1 VACSPVI
8 LVVDDDD
15 RVRSLIARILTE
27 SGYVVLDAP
36 DGQEAADLLTAI
48 EPALLMTDSR
58 MPRMTGEALIA
69 AARARN
75 PDLRI
80 VRVTGAG
87 DPFEGVPT
95 LRKPFS
101 DDELLE
107 VVRQSLEH
115 SPP

>member
-1 VACSPVI
+1 MACSPVI

-15 RVRSLIARILTE
+15 SVRSLIVRIL
-27 SGYVVLDAP
+27 SAAGYVVLDAP
-36 DGQEAADLLTAI
+36 DGQEAADLLTAV

-75 PDLRI
+75 PDLRV

-87 DPFEGVPT
+87 DPFEGVTT
-95 LRKPFS
+95 LRKPFTEE
-101 DDELLE
+101 ELVD
-107 VVRQSLEH
+107 VVQRSL
-115 SPP
+115 ST

>member
-1 VACSPVI
+1 MACSPVI

-15 RVRSLIARILTE
+15 RVRSLIVRILSE
-27 SGYVVLDAP
+27 AGYVVLDAP

-69 AARARN
+69 AARQRN
-75 PDLRI
+75 PDLRV

-95 LRKPFS
+95 LRKPFT
-101 DDELLE
+101 DEELVE
-107 VVRQSLEH
+107 VVHRAL
-115 SPP
+115 SPSDG

>member
-1 VACSPVI
+1 MACSPVI

-15 RVRSLIARILTE
+15 AVRSVIVRILT
-27 SGYVVLDAP
+27 SAGYIVLDAP

-58 MPRMTGEALIA
+58 MPRMTGEALIT

-80 VRVTGAG
+80 LRVTGAA
-87 DPFEGVPT
+87 DPHEGLPT
-95 LRKPFS
+95 LRKPFT
-101 DDELLE
+101 EEGLIE
-107 VVRQSLEH
+107 AVERSLAG
-115 SPP
+115 S